1 MIFGCF
7 RTARIL
13 RLHPELQLP
22 ICRGDH
28 NLTFYSNMQF
38 CHLVCRRLKLRWTR
52 LRWKRK
58 GCWGVCAIWLAKSCM
73 SLTWLLISTRPLL
86 RWCLKSFPTY
96 GIGLTAG
103 MSSKVCYYYFFEF
116 CTAAWVLDAYDIL
129 AVFYSDLYKLLS
141 VSRNRYLN
149 ENLNHIFYK
158 RQKRGVS
165 RVNKFWIILGIR
177 KQLVS
182 VTKQKAPR
190 GEEETFVPLT
200 MHVVD
205 SVCNR

>member
-1 MIFGCF
+1 MWPYFMIFGCF
-7 RTARIL
+7 WTARIL

-28 NLTFYSNMQF
+28 NLTLYSNMQF

-86 RWCLKSFPTY
+86 RWCPKSFPTY

-103 MSSKVCYYYFFEF
+103 MSSKVCYYYFIEF
-116 CTAAWVLDAYDIL
+116 CTEVCVLDAYDIL
-129 AVFYSDLYKLLS
+129 AVFYSELYKLLS
-141 VSRNRYLN
+141 VECWSS
-149 ENLNHIFYK
+149 H
-158 RQKRGVS
+158 
-165 RVNKFWIILGIR
+165 
-177 KQLVS
+177 
-182 VTKQKAPR
+182 P
-190 GEEETFVPLT
+190 
-200 MHVVD
+200 
-205 SVCNR
+205 